1 MDIEQPQLA
10 GVSGL
15 LLAATAGAGDVLVLF
30 VLFLLAAVVALA
42 GFYAAVA
49 IRRWSQ
55 REVRATTF
63 TFQDLRDM
71 RSSGQIS
78 DREFVAMRAALLA
91 ELELDERD
99 EAGPSETPS
108 KAPPD
113 DTPDGGSANA
123 PEDDVPPVGP
133 EPPAP

>member
-1 MDIEQPQLA
+1 MANAQSHLA
-10 GVSGL
+10 GMSGL
-15 LLAATAGAGDVLVLF
+15 LLAATPGAGDVLVLF

-42 GFYAAVA
+42 GFYVAVA

-71 RSSGQIS
+71 RASGQINE
-78 DREFVAMRAALLA
+78 REFVAMRAALLA

-99 EAGPSETPS
+99 EAGPQEMPPAT
-108 KAPPD
+108 PPD
-113 DTPDGGSANA
+113 TPEGGAA
-123 PEDDVPPVGP
+123 RPPEDEIPPFGP
-133 EPPAP
+133 DPPAP